1 MGKINVPDIAQT
13 QWIKELASTG
23 KNFIEESQVLNEG
36 KEKLT
41 QKLEEIKLDNERTK
55 FLNTLKVRE
64 SDMLNSTNI
73 NKGSSKDIDREE
85 R

>member
-1 MGKINVPDIAQT
+1 MTIVQQKMENDIQWEKLMFPDIAQT

-41 QKLEEIKLDNERTK
+41 QKLEEIKLDNEK
-55 FLNTLKVRE
+55 N
-64 SDMLNSTNI
+64 
-73 NKGSSKDIDREE
+73 
-85 R
+85 